1 MITTRMEKELNA
13 QIKAEYES
21 AFIYMAM
28 AAWAHKNAYF
38 GTANFMWK
46 QAKEE
51 EEHAMKFVGYLKDVD
66 GTIEIPGL
74 EKPEGEFKSLL
85 DIFEK
90 GLEHEKYITS
100 RIHNLV
106 TVSDEEGDYATND
119 FLQWY
124 VTEQVEEERNFRDIV
139 KLLKKVGDH
148 TNGIMMID
156 AKLGER

>member
-1 MITTRMEKELNA
+1 VKEGKEKEE
-13 QIKAEYES
+13 Q
-21 AFIYMAM
+21 
-28 AAWAHKNAYF
+28 
-38 GTANFMWK
+38 G
-46 QAKEE
+46 
-51 EEHAMKFVGYLKDVD
+51 MKFVGYLMDVD

-85 DIFEK
+85 DIFDK